1 MPAFD
6 FAQFTAASLDYLN
19 ANPGVLLA
27 FVGAA
32 LLVAGGCVAASWRAD
47 VRRQRQRAE
56 DAALAYQVAQAKLQT
71 VVRLISDRRKGAA

>member
-6 FAQFTAASLDYLN
+6 FGAFTVETLDYLN

-47 VRRQRQRAE
+47 VRRNRQRAE
-56 DAALAYQVAQAKLQT
+56 DAALAYQVAQARLQT
-71 VVRLISDRRKGAA
+71 VVRISDRRKGAA